1 MIADKRRL
9 KIRAGDVYIARP
21 RINKEREMDFALFS
35 HIPWPEQYTPKGLYS
50 DLTEQATAGEELGF
64 KAIWLAEHHFTR
76 YGLGA
81 SSLIIASNIAARTER
96 IRLGTAVLIPPLHHP
111 VRLAEDTAT
120 LDVLSD
126 GRLDVGFGRGAASS
140 EYANF
145 GIDHAESQARY
156 RETIEMVEALWMNRD
171 YTFEGEYHTVKHIN
185 LVPTPL
191 QNPHPPVYVAATRS
205 AESLDF
211 VASTGRRLI
220 VGVVLNTDDAVDL
233 MQRFLQQSKQAGHD
247 VSPADVPFFRYFYVA
262 ETEEQAHREARE
274 ALNWTLDL
282 NTWRREFSVGSEV
295 YQPMA
300 EYLNRRTELP
310 PSYEYLAENRAFI
323 GSPDQC
329 AAKIQALHDA
339 GVRYFGCNFAFGG
352 LDQEKQLKSMELFAK
367 EVMPRF
373 A

>member
-1 MIADKRRL
+1 
-9 KIRAGDVYIARP
+9 
-21 RINKEREMDFALFS
+21 MDFALFS
-35 HIPWPEQYTPKGLYS
+35 HIPWPENHTPKALFS
-50 DLTEQATAGEELGF
+50 DLLEQAVFGEELGF

-81 SSLIIASNIAARTER
+81 SSLIVASNIAARTDR

-126 GRLDVGFGRGAASS
+126 GRLDVGFGRGASS
-140 EYANF
+140 AEYGNF
-145 GIDHAESQARY
+145 GVDHSESQARY
-156 RETIEMVEALWMNRD
+156 RETIEMVETLWTTRD
-171 YTFEGEYHTVKHIN
+171 CTFEGKYHTTQHLN

-191 QNPHPPVYVAATRS
+191 QQPHPPVYVAATRS

-220 VGVVLNTDDAVDL
+220 IGVVLNTDDALDL
-233 MQRFLQQSKQAGHD
+233 LRRFLEQADAGGHAAKA
-247 VSPADVPFFRYFYVA
+247 SDVPFFRYCYVA
-262 ETEEQAHREARE
+262 ETEEQAHRDARE
-274 ALNWTLDL
+274 ALNWTLDI

-295 YQPMA
+295 YQSIDG
-300 EYLNRRTELP
+300 YRKRRTELP
-310 PSYEYLAENRAFI
+310 PSYQYLAEHRAFI
-323 GSPDQC
+323 GTPDQC
-329 AAKIQALHDA
+329 AARIQTLHDA

-352 LDQEKQLKSMELFAK
+352 LDQRKQLRSMELFAR

-373 A
+373 AD

>member
-1 MIADKRRL
+1 
-9 KIRAGDVYIARP
+9 
-21 RINKEREMDFALFS
+21 MDFALFS
-35 HIPWPEQYTPKGLYS
+35 HIPWPEEYTPKGLYS
-50 DLTEQATAGEELGF
+50 DLTEQATVGEELGF
-64 KAIWLAEHHFTR
+64 KAVWLAEHHFTR

-140 EYANF
+140 EYVNF

-156 RETIEMVEALWMNRD
+156 RETIEMVEALWTTRD
-171 YTFEGEYHTVKHIN
+171 YTFEGEYHTATHIN

-191 QNPHPPVYVAATRS
+191 QDPHPPVYVAATRS

-233 MQRFLQQSKQAGHD
+233 LQRFLQMSKQSGHG
-247 VSPADVPFFRYFYVA
+247 VSAAEVPFFRYFYVA
-262 ETEEQAHREARE
+262 ETEEQAHRDARE
-274 ALNWTLDL
+274 ALNWTLDI

-300 EYLNRRTELP
+300 EYLSRRTELP
-310 PSYEYLAENRAFI
+310 PSYDFLAENRAFI

-352 LDQEKQLKSMELFAK
+352 LDQEKQLRSMELFAK

>member
-1 MIADKRRL
+1 
-9 KIRAGDVYIARP
+9 
-21 RINKEREMDFALFS
+21 MDFALFS
-35 HIPWPEQYTPKGLYS
+35 HIPWPEEHTPKGLYL

-64 KAIWLAEHHFTR
+64 KGIWLAEHHFTR

-81 SSLIIASNIAARTER
+81 SSLIIASNIAARTQR

-140 EYANF
+140 EYVNF
-145 GIDHAESQARY
+145 GIDHAESQTRY
-156 RETIEMVEALWMNRD
+156 RETIEMVEALWTTPD
-171 YTFEGEYHTVKHIN
+171 YSFGGKYHTVEHVNI
-185 LVPTPL
+185 VPTPL
-191 QNPHPPVYVAATRS
+191 QQPHPPVYVAATRS

-233 MQRFLQQSKQAGHD
+233 IQRFLRQTADAGYD
-247 VSPADVPFFRYFYVA
+247 TDASDVPFFRYFYVA
-262 ETEEQAHREARE
+262 ETEEQAHREARD

-295 YQPMA
+295 YHPMA
-300 EYLNRRTELP
+300 EYLRTRTQFP
-310 PSYEYLAENRAFI
+310 PTYEYLAEHRAFI
-323 GSPDQC
+323 GDPDQC
-329 AAKIQALHDA
+329 AARIQALHDA

-352 LDQEKQLKSMELFAK
+352 LDQRKQLKSMELFAK

-373 A
+373 R

>member
-1 MIADKRRL
+1 
-9 KIRAGDVYIARP
+9 
-21 RINKEREMDFALFS
+21 MDFALFS
-35 HIPWPEQYTPKGLYS
+35 HIPWPEERTPRSLYA
-50 DLTEQATAGEELGF
+50 DLTEQAVVGEELGF

-81 SSLIIASNIAARTER
+81 SSLLLASNIAARTSR

-120 LDVLSD
+120 LDVISD
-126 GRLDVGFGRGAASS
+126 GRLDIGFGRGAAGS

-156 RETIEMVEALWMNRD
+156 RETIEMVQQLWTTPD
-171 YTFEGEYHTVKHIN
+171 CTIEGEYHTVRHIN

-191 QNPHPPVYVAATRS
+191 QQPHPPVYVAATRS

-220 VGVVLNTDDAVDL
+220 VGVVLDTVDAVDL
-233 MQRFLQQSKQAGHD
+233 LNRFLAMTQQHGASTGA
-247 VSPADVPFFRYFYVA
+247 AEVPFFRYCYVA
-262 ETEEQAHREARE
+262 ETEEQAHRDARA
-274 ALNWTLDL
+274 ALNWTLDV
-282 NTWRREFSVGSEV
+282 NTWRREFPVGSEV
-295 YQPMA
+295 HQRLDD
-300 EYLNRRTELP
+300 YLQRRTVYP
-310 PSYEYLAENRAFI
+310 PTYEYLAERRAFI
-323 GSPDQC
+323 GTPDQC
-329 AAKIQALHDA
+329 AAQIQALQDA

-352 LDQEKQLKSMELFAK
+352 LEQGKQLRSMELFAK

-373 A
+373 GGAG

>member
-1 MIADKRRL
+1 
-9 KIRAGDVYIARP
+9 
-21 RINKEREMDFALFS
+21 MDFALFS
-35 HIPWPEQYTPKGLYS
+35 HIPWPEQYTPRGLYS
-50 DLTEQATAGEELGF
+50 DLSEQATLGEELGF

-81 SSLIIASNIAARTER
+81 SSLILASNIAARTEK

-120 LDVLSD
+120 LDVISD

-140 EYANF
+140 EYVNF

-156 RETIEMVEALWMNRD
+156 RETIEMVEALWTTPN
-171 YTFEGEYHTVKHIN
+171 YSHKGEYHTVNHAN

-191 QNPHPPVYVAATRS
+191 QDPHPPVYVAATRS
-205 AESLDF
+205 QESLDF
-211 VASTGRRLI
+211 VASSGRRLI
-220 VGVVLNTDDAVDL
+220 VGVVLDTPDAVEL
-233 MQRFLQQSKQAGHD
+233 MQRFLKMSEEAGHG
-247 VSPADVPFFRYFYVA
+247 VSAAEVPFFRYFYVA
-262 ETEEQAHREARE
+262 ETEAQAHKEARA

-295 YQPMA
+295 YDSMA
-300 EYLNRRTELP
+300 EYLQRRTVFP
-310 PSYEYLAENRAFI
+310 PTYEYLAEKRAFI
-323 GSPDQC
+323 GDPDQC
-329 AAKIQALHDA
+329 AAQIQALYDA

-352 LDQEKQLKSMELFAK
+352 LAQEKQLKSMELFAK

>member
-1 MIADKRRL
+1 
-9 KIRAGDVYIARP
+9 
-21 RINKEREMDFALFS
+21 MDFALFS

-50 DLTEQATAGEELGF
+50 DLTEQATVGEELGF

-81 SSLIIASNIAARTER
+81 SSLIIASNIAARTDR

-156 RETIEMVEALWMNRD
+156 RETIQMVEALWTNRD
-171 YTFEGEYHTVKHIN
+171 YTFEGEFHTAKNVN

-191 QNPHPPVYVAATRS
+191 QDPHPPVYVAATRS
-205 AESLDF
+205 LESLDF

-220 VGVVLNTDDAVDL
+220 VGVVLNTTDAVDL
-233 MQRFLQQSKQAGHD
+233 LQRFLQLSEQAGHG
-247 VSPADVPFFRYFYVA
+247 VTASDVPFFRYFYVA
-262 ETEEQAHREARE
+262 ETEEQAHREARD
-274 ALNWTLDL
+274 ALNWTLDI

-295 YQPMA
+295 YESMA
-300 EYLNRRTELP
+300 DYLNRRTELP

-329 AAKIQALHDA
+329 AAKIQELYDA
-339 GVRYFGCNFAFGG
+339 GVRYLGCNFAFGG
-352 LDQEKQLKSMELFAK
+352 LDQSKQLKSMELFAK

-373 A
+373 V

>member
-1 MIADKRRL
+1 
-9 KIRAGDVYIARP
+9 
-21 RINKEREMDFALFS
+21 MDFALFS

-140 EYANF
+140 EYVNF

-156 RETIEMVEALWMNRD
+156 RETIEMVEALWTNRD
-171 YTFEGEYHTVKHIN
+171 YTFDGEYHGEARQ
-185 LVPTPL
+185 PGADA
-191 QNPHPPVYVAATRS
+191 VAAAAPAGVRGGD
-205 AESLDF
+205 AQRGIAGLRG
-211 VASTGRRLI
+211 VNGRRLI
-220 VGVVLNTDDAVDL
+220 MGVVLDTTDAVDL
-233 MQRFLQQSKQAGHD
+233 MQRFLQQSKQAGHG
-247 VSPADVPFFRYFYVA
+247 VSAADVPFFRYFYVA

-282 NTWRREFSVGSEV
+282 NTWRREFAVGSEV
-295 YQPMA
+295 YDKMDD
-300 EYLNRRTELP
+300 YLQRRTVFP

-323 GSPDQC
+323 GTPDQC

-339 GVRYFGCNFAFGG
+339 GCAT
-352 LDQEKQLKSMELFAK
+352 SAATS
-367 EVMPRF
+367 PS
-373 A
+373 AA

>member
-1 MIADKRRL
+1 M
-9 KIRAGDVYIARP
+9 
-21 RINKEREMDFALFS
+21 EFALFS
-35 HIPWPEQYTPKGLYS
+35 HIPWPENITPKALFS
-50 DLTEQATAGEELGF
+50 DLLEQAVVGEELGF

-81 SSLIIASNIAARTER
+81 SSLVIASNIAARTDR

-126 GRLDVGFGRGAASS
+126 GRLDVGFGRGASSS
-140 EYANF
+140 EYGNF

-156 RETIEMVEALWMNRD
+156 RETIEMVETLWTTRD
-171 YTFEGEYHTVKHIN
+171 CTFDGKYHTTQHLN

-191 QNPHPPVYVAATRS
+191 QKPHPPVYVAATRS
-205 AESLDF
+205 VESLDF

-220 VGVVLNTDDAVDL
+220 IGVVLNTDDALDL
-233 MQRFLQQSKQAGHD
+233 LGRFLEQATAGGHAAQP
-247 VSPADVPFFRYFYVA
+247 SDVPFFRYFYVA
-262 ETEEQAHREARE
+262 ETEEQAHRDARE
-274 ALNWTLDL
+274 ALNWTLDI

-295 YQPMA
+295 Y
-300 EYLNRRTELP
+300 ESISDYRNRRTELP
-310 PSYEYLAENRAFI
+310 PSYEYLAEHRAFI
-323 GSPDQC
+323 GTPDQC
-329 AAKIQALHDA
+329 AAQIQAVHDA

-352 LDQEKQLKSMELFAK
+352 LDQKKQLRSMELFAR

-373 A
+373 AD

>member
-1 MIADKRRL
+1 
-9 KIRAGDVYIARP
+9 
-21 RINKEREMDFALFS
+21 MDFALFS
-35 HIPWPEQYTPKGLYS
+35 HIPWPEELTPRGLYS
-50 DLTEQATAGEELGF
+50 DLSEQAQVGEALGF

-81 SSLIIASNIAARTER
+81 SSLIIASNIAARTQR

-145 GIDHAESQARY
+145 GIDHGESQARY
-156 RETIEMVEALWMNRD
+156 RETIEMVEALWTSRD
-171 YTFEGEYHTVKHIN
+171 YSFEGQYHTAKHVN

-191 QNPHPPVYVAATRS
+191 QQPHPPVYVAATRS

-220 VGVVLNTDDAVDL
+220 VGVVLDTPDAVAL
-233 MQRFLQQSKQAGHD
+233 LQRFLQLSADAGHR
-247 VSPADVPFFRYFYVA
+247 VGAADVPFFRYFYVA

-282 NTWRREFSVGSEV
+282 NTWRREYAVGSEV
-295 YQPMA
+295 YDRMA
-300 EYLNRRTELP
+300 DYLERRTVFP
-310 PSYEYLAENRAFI
+310 PTYEYLAENRAFI

-329 AAKIQALHDA
+329 AAKIQELHDA

-352 LDQEKQLKSMELFAK
+352 LDQKQQLKSMELFAR

>member
-1 MIADKRRL
+1 
-9 KIRAGDVYIARP
+9 
-21 RINKEREMDFALFS
+21 MDFALFS

-50 DLTEQATAGEELGF
+50 DLTEQANAGEELGF

-81 SSLIIASNIAARTER
+81 SSLIIASNIAARTQS

-145 GIDHAESQARY
+145 GIDHEESQARY
-156 RETIEMVEALWMNRD
+156 RETIEMVEALWTTPD
-171 YTFEGEYHTVKHIN
+171 YTYKGKFNAAQHVN

-191 QNPHPPVYVAATRS
+191 QDPHPPVFVAATRS
-205 AESLDF
+205 PESLDF

-233 MQRFLQQSKQAGHD
+233 MGRFLQLSSDAGHN
-247 VSPADVPFFRYFYVA
+247 VSASDVPFFRYFYVA
-262 ETEEQAHREARE
+262 ETEEQAHRDARE

-282 NTWRREFSVGSEV
+282 NTWRREFKVGSEV
-295 YQPMA
+295 YEPMA
-300 EYLNRRTELP
+300 EYLSRRTELP

-323 GSPDQC
+323 GSPDQV

-352 LDQEKQLKSMELFAK
+352 LDQSKQLKSMELFAK
-367 EVMPRF
+367 EVMTRF
-373 A
+373 Q

>member
-1 MIADKRRL
+1 
-9 KIRAGDVYIARP
+9 
-21 RINKEREMDFALFS
+21 MDFALFS
-35 HIPWPEQYTPKGLYS
+35 HIPWPEQYTPRGLYS
-50 DLTEQATAGEELGF
+50 DLTEQATLGEELGF

-81 SSLIIASNIAARTER
+81 SSLILASNIAARTEK

-120 LDVLSD
+120 LDVISD

-140 EYANF
+140 EYVNF
-145 GIDHAESQARY
+145 GIDHEESQARY
-156 RETIEMVEALWMNRD
+156 RETIEMVEALWTTPD
-171 YTFEGEYHTVKHIN
+171 YSHKGEYHTVNHAN

-191 QNPHPPVYVAATRS
+191 QDPHPPVYVAATRS
-205 AESLDF
+205 QESLDF

-220 VGVVLNTDDAVDL
+220 VGVVLDTPDAIDL
-233 MQRFLQQSKQAGHD
+233 LQRFLKMSEEAGHG
-247 VSPADVPFFRYFYVA
+247 VGAADVPFFRYFYVA
-262 ETEEQAHREARE
+262 ETEEQAHKEARE

-295 YQPMA
+295 YDSMA
-300 EYLNRRTELP
+300 EYLERRTVFP
-310 PSYEYLAENRAFI
+310 PTYEYLAEKRAFI
-323 GSPDQC
+323 GDPDQC
-329 AAKIQALHDA
+329 AARIQELHDA

-352 LDQEKQLKSMELFAK
+352 LAQDKQLKSMELFAR